1 MRRIATGHF
10 AASGKMLFDGDRV
23 TVDGVPATIVWLD
36 GRWALQYEN
45 GTAEPLNKWGKTH
58 ILLVQQ

>member
-10 AASGKMLFDGDRV
+10 AASGKMIFCGDRV
-23 TVDGVPATIVWLD
+23 TVNGVPATVLWLD
-36 GRWALQYEN
+36 GRWTLLYEN
-45 GTAEPLNKWGKTH
+45 GDQEPLNKWGKKH